1 MLSFLPA
8 ELIAGIEKTLKADKF
23 MIYGVKHLFPK
34 ITRKRVLCVHVISIL
49 KAIDIRYIFFFSLD
63 VEAAEK
69 DMLKTIPFIQVT
81 INLFKIE
88 YLVPHSDAASEK
100 SVNEYYNFFQ

>member
-1 MLSFLPA
+1 MSFLPA
-8 ELIAGIEKTLKADKF
+8 ELFGGIEKTFKADKS

-34 ITRKRVLCVHVISIL
+34 ITRKIVLCIHVISIL
-49 KAIDIRYIFFFSLD
+49 KAVDIKYICFFSLD

-69 DMLKTIPFIQVT
+69 DMLKTMPFIQVT
-81 INLFKIE
+81 INLVKIE

-100 SVNEYYNFFQ
+100 SVNEYSNFFQ